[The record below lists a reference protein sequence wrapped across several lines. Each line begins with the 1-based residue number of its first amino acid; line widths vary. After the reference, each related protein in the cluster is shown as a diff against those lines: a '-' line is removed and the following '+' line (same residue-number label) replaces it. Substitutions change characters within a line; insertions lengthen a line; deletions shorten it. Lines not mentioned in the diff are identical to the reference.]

1 MNNVTE
7 LTPAQELLKVAAED
21 DVFVIVKKC
30 GNEYRTIT
38 LDPDEQRQ
46 VLAALIENSQPW
58 GSAS

>member
-1 MNNVTE
+1 MNTVTE
-7 LTPAQELLKVAAED
+7 LTPPQELLKVAAED

-38 LDPDEQRQ
+38 LNPDEQRQ

>member
-38 LDPDEQRQ
+38 LNPDEQRQ